1 MNFELKDIVDTAGAT
16 VGLVIATSIFMQLL
30 TTKAIAL
37 FDRYRELTMEYRS
50 TQEKPQ
56 RNENLR
62 AQIGLYRRRCHL
74 IQMALASLAY
84 AEFIFLATI
93 LLSSASLI
101 FKQATWLKIA
111 GSLCMLAGLLAIGLG
126 VLFELKENFR
136 GRDAIESETA
146 DLSEFSG
153 QSR

>member
-1 MNFELKDIVDTAGAT
+1 MFIRIRSLLPWAFSPWIQVRIALTLVRKSGGSRKATPVRMNFELKDIVDTAGAT

-101 FKQATWLKIA
+101 F
-111 GSLCMLAGLLAIGLG
+111 
-126 VLFELKENFR
+126 
-136 GRDAIESETA
+136 
-146 DLSEFSG
+146 
-153 QSR
+153 